1 MFKTVKITNILNFT
15 GLQCAGFPLVQT
27 KIVDFFRI
35 QRSSQSSEKPSQG
48 SQGKR
53 VFQNLNGYSFSHII
67 FQLVM
72 HAYLISILIFLI
84 KYR

>member
-1 MFKTVKITNILNFT
+1 MHLTTHGFSCLKPFKFAYILNFM

-35 QRSSQSSEKPSQG
+35 QRSSQSSEKLYQG

-53 VFQNLNGYSFSHII
+53 GFQNFNGYLFSHIN

-72 HAYLISILIFLI
+72 PI
-84 KYR
+84 